1 MCIILWQRF
10 KSEDFFDS
18 VQANQE
24 RNQRRRDLD
33 NDDEKYCAAK
43 KAEITG

>member
-1 MCIILWQRF
+1 MNKKFKKRALRTYICIIPWQRF

-24 RNQRRRDLD
+24 RNQ
-33 NDDEKYCAAK
+33 
-43 KAEITG
+43 